1 MCGSNLK
8 MNKLTDANAIYE
20 AGTKAIRSSSFKR
33 NTILFEMNHLLE
45 TAKIQKAIADG
56 PYEPEPVVKF
66 EINERGKTRQ
76 ISSNTIRDKAINHLL
91 CDEIL
96 TPSIEPLLILDNSA
110 SQKGKGVA
118 FHRERLV
125 RHLRQYYTKY
135 GNDGYILLIDFSG
148 YYANILHGK
157 CLEDMTE
164 ALKKNNGLSP
174 DDRSRAIE
182 MLKKIMVSFSLG
194 GKGVD
199 IGNQCSQDIGVFY
212 PHRIDNLV
220 KTVCGVKG
228 YGRYSDDSYVISD
241 SKEELEGILERI
253 RAEAAHYGIVINEK
267 KTRIC
272 KLSSKWR
279 HLQIQYSLTGTGRII
294 HKISPKAVTRERR
307 KLKAYKR
314 LLDKGVMKQEEIDE
328 CFRSWLGGNY
338 KNMSKMQVY
347 GIIRLYYKLFER
359 RLTWKRKHGRLR
371 WLTEQALKD
380 LR

>member
-1 MCGSNLK
+1 

-20 AGTKAIRSSSFKR
+20 AGTKAIRSSPFKR

-45 TAKIQKAIADG
+45 TAKIQKAIADSS
-56 PYEPEPVVKF
+56 YEPEPVVKF

-118 FHRERLV
+118 FHRERLM
-125 RHLRQYYTKY
+125 RHLRQYYTKH

-148 YYANILHGK
+148 YYANILHDK
-157 CLEDMTE
+157 CLEDMAE
-164 ALKKNNGLSP
+164 ALKKNKDLSP
-174 DDRSRAIE
+174 EDQEKAME
-182 MLKKIMVSFSLG
+182 MLKKIMASFG
-194 GKGVD
+194 PDGKGAD

-212 PHRIDNLV
+212 PHRIDNRT

-228 YGRYSDDSYVISD
+228 YGRYSDDSYAISD
-241 SKEELEGILERI
+241 SKKELKETLEKIREEAER
-253 RAEAAHYGIVINEK
+253 YGIIINEK

-279 HLQIQYSLTGTGRII
+279 HLQIQYSMTGTGRII
-294 HKISPKAVTRERR
+294 HKINPKAVTRERR
-307 KLKAYKR
+307 KLRAYRR
-314 LLDKGVMKQEEIDE
+314 LLDKGIMKQEEIDE

-338 KNMSKMQVY
+338 KNMSKMQIY

>member
-1 MCGSNLK
+1 
-8 MNKLTDANAIYE
+8 MNKLTDANEIYD

-33 NTILFEMNHLLE
+33 STILFETNHLLE
-45 TAKIQKAIADG
+45 TAKIQNAIADG
-56 PYEPEPVVKF
+56 SYEPEPVVKF

-118 FHRERLV
+118 FHRERLM
-125 RHLRQYYTKY
+125 RHLRQHYTKH

-148 YYANILHGK
+148 YYANILHDK
-157 CLEDMTE
+157 CLEDMAE
-164 ALKKNNGLSP
+164 ALQKNKDLSP
-174 DDRSRAIE
+174 EDREKATE
-182 MLKKIMVSFSLG
+182 MLKKIMTSFG
-194 GKGVD
+194 PDGKGVD

-220 KTVCGVKG
+220 KVVCSVKG
-228 YGRYSDDSYVISD
+228 YGRYSDDSYVISN
-241 SKEELEGILERI
+241 SKEELKEILEEI
-253 RAEAAHYGIVINEK
+253 RKEAEHYGIIINKK

-294 HKISPKAVTRERR
+294 HKINPKAATRERR

-338 KNMSKMQVY
+338 KNMSKMQIY

-371 WLTEQALKD
+371 
-380 LR
+380 

>member
-1 MCGSNLK
+1 
-8 MNKLTDANAIYE
+8 MNKLTDANAIHE

-33 NTILFEMNHLLE
+33 STILFEMNHLLE
-45 TAKIQKAIADG
+45 TAKIQKAIADSS
-56 PYEPEPVVKF
+56 YEPEPVVKF
-66 EINERGKTRQ
+66 EINERGKTRL

-96 TPSIEPLLILDNSA
+96 TPSIKPLLILDNSA

-118 FHRERLV
+118 FHRERLT
-125 RHLRQYYTKY
+125 RHLRQYYTKH

-148 YYANILHGK
+148 YYANILHDK
-157 CLEDMTE
+157 CLEDMAE
-164 ALKKNNGLSP
+164 ALKKNKDLSP
-174 DDRSRAIE
+174 EDREKAME
-182 MLKKIMVSFSLG
+182 MLKKIMDSFGLN

-199 IGNQCSQDIGVFY
+199 IGNQCSQNIGVFY
-212 PHRIDNLV
+212 PHRIDNRA
-220 KTVCGVKG
+220 KICGVKG

-241 SKEELEGILERI
+241 SKKELKEILEKI
-253 RAEAAHYGIVINEK
+253 REEAECYGIIINEK

-272 KLSSKWR
+272 KLSSEWR

-294 HKISPKAVTRERR
+294 HKINPKAATRERR
-307 KLKAYKR
+307 KLRAYRR
-314 LLDKGVMKQEEIDE
+314 LLDKGTMKQEEIDE

-338 KNMSKMQVY
+338 KNMSKVQIY

>member
-1 MCGSNLK
+1 
-8 MNKLTDANAIYE
+8 MNKLTDANEIYD

-33 NTILFEMNHLLE
+33 STILFEANHLLE

-56 PYEPEPVVKF
+56 SYEPGPVVKF

-76 ISSNTIRDKAINHLL
+76 ISSNTIRDKTVNHLL

-96 TPSIEPLLILDNSA
+96 TPSIEPLLVLDNSA

-118 FHRERLV
+118 FHRERLM
-125 RHLRQYYTKY
+125 RHLRQFYSKY

-148 YYANILHGK
+148 YYANILHDK
-157 CLEDMTE
+157 CLEDMAK
-164 ALKKNNGLSP
+164 ALQKNKDLSP
-174 DDRSRAIE
+174 EDREKATE
-182 MLKKIMVSFSLG
+182 MLKKIIASFG
-194 GKGVD
+194 PDGKGVD

-241 SKEELEGILERI
+241 SKEELEGILEKI
-253 RAEAAHYGIVINEK
+253 QKEAEHYDIIINEK

-294 HKISPKAVTRERR
+294 HKINPKAVTRERR

-338 KNMSKMQVY
+338 KNMSKMQIY

-371 WLTEQALKD
+371 WLTERALKD

>member
-1 MCGSNLK
+1 
-8 MNKLTDANAIYE
+8 MNKLIDANAIYE
-20 AGTKAIRSSSFKR
+20 AGTKAIRSSPFKR

-45 TAKIQKAIADG
+45 TAKIQNTIADG
-56 PYEPEPVVKF
+56 SYKPEPVVKF

-96 TPSIEPLLILDNSA
+96 TPSIEPLLVLDNSA

-118 FHRERLV
+118 FHRKRLM
-125 RHLRQYYTKY
+125 RHLRQYYTKH
-135 GNDGYILLIDFSG
+135 GNDGHILLIDFSG
-148 YYANILHGK
+148 YYANILHDK
-157 CLEDMTE
+157 CLEDMAE
-164 ALKKNNGLSP
+164 ALKKNKDLSP
-174 DDRSRAIE
+174 KDREKAME
-182 MLKKIMVSFSLG
+182 MLKKIMASFGPG

-212 PHRIDNLV
+212 PHRIDNRA
-220 KTVCGVKG
+220 KTVCGVKD

-241 SKEELEGILERI
+241 SKKELKETLEKIREETEC
-253 RAEAAHYGIVINEK
+253 YGIIINEK

-294 HKISPKAVTRERR
+294 HKINPKAVTRERR
-307 KLKAYKR
+307 KLRAYRR
-314 LLDKGVMKQEEIDE
+314 LLDKGIMKQEEIDE